1 MYNGLSPKTDY
12 VFYLYGLATDGTALT
27 TVNRIEFT
35 TPKVEK
41 LNCEFDILVGEEI
54 TANSFSITIVPS
66 DNTVAYFYD
75 VFPAWMY
82 EEYCLSDAANIP
94 AFVEEYIPALASENG
109 YDVPTTVGLISCYG
123 SSVDD
128 FDLED
133 GIEPSSTYYVYA
145 VGIGADGTTTT
156 EPKVVAVT
164 TGRAPMNTF
173 EVSQGTVEDDR
184 ATFYVAPA
192 HNESYVALFE
202 LQEYLFDAQG
212 NPLSDEGIMETIL
225 AAQGTYISNH
235 VYAGTASVFECPLIP
250 NKDYYCLV
258 FGYFGGEITTPL
270 TKVAFTTKE
279 ADAFDAEIL
288 VTVAEVTK
296 TDASI
301 WFQPY
306 REPMPS
312 ASTMATFRHTTLRRV
327 SSTMF
332 EQCVNSNK
340 WLI

>member
-1 MYNGLSPKTDY
+1 MTSCKENPESVEPQPEPTPTPVKPE
-12 VFYLYGLATDGTALT
+12 DGQPIELENVTVTLT
-27 TVNRIEFT
+27 S
-35 TPKVEK
+35 
-41 LNCEFDILVGEEI
+41 LHAG
-54 TANSFSITIVPS
+54 
-66 DNTVAYFYD
+66 D
-75 VFPAWMY
+75 VF
-82 EEYCLSDAANIP
+82 LS
-94 AFVEEYIPALASENG
+94 
-109 YDVPTTVGLISCYG
+109 
-123 SSVDD
+123 
-128 FDLED
+128 
-133 GIEPSSTYYVYA
+133 IEPKDQDMTYWYSLQV
-145 VGIGADGTTTT
+145 D
-156 EPKVVAVT
+156 EDKVVAVT

-212 NPLSDEGIMETIL
+212 NPLSDEEIMEAIL

-235 VYAGTASVFECPLIP
+235 AYTGTASVFECPLIP